1 MDTRLPCLKAN
12 KGLLNSAVGPLQR
25 QLRSGEYNLFKFA
38 TMFESDFVQVSK
50 RGGTSD
56 VHNHVQLVR
65 VAVAATSPSLQVPN
79 VLLLARPVSPSEEQS
94 PSLRSMLC
102 RSPGKVTF
110 ELTRLLPLCFVKIS
124 VHDWE
129 KQQLRFKMATGRT
142 FYLQLFPQEG
152 QTEDFE
158 SWVKIIQLL
167 RPPAELHLEKRK
179 REAELLKKGD
189 PVLLTADVTLSS
201 EAQSSEDGRCSTIA
215 EILSILQEEPHDDP
229 NPAEPSESL
238 PCPREKVSFAL
249 LASKEEELKPTRSF
263 ALLPSGEDES
273 KPESPPPSEGPQEE
287 PRRACDRP
295 RKKAKSKR
303 RSGSR
308 KKKARSK
315 SRRSRSAQ
323 KGRKV
328 SRSSSGVSSLLTGSF
343 SSTHQNRRRKLHKS
357 REKKR

>member
-1 MDTRLPCLKAN
+1 MDTTRLPCLKAN

-79 VLLLARPVSPSEEQS
+79 VLLLARPVSPSEEQT
-94 PSLRSMLC
+94 PSLRNMFC

-152 QTEDFE
+152 QADDFE

-167 RPPAELHLEKRK
+167 RPPADLHLERKK
-179 REAELLKKGD
+179 READLLKKGE
-189 PVLLTADVTLSS
+189 PVLLSADATPTESS
-201 EAQSSEDGRCSTIA
+201 EPQSSEDGPCSTIA
-215 EILSILQEEPHDDP
+215 EILSILQEEPHNDEP
-229 NPAEPSESL
+229 NPAEPPESL
-238 PCPREKVSFAL
+238 PCAPEKVSFAL
-249 LASKEEELKPTRSF
+249 LASKEEELNPMRSF
-263 ALLPSGEDES
+263 GLLPSGEDES

-287 PRRACDRP
+287 PRRPPNRP
-295 RKKAKSKR
+295 RKKAKSK
-303 RSGSR
+303 G
-308 KKKARSK
+308 
-315 SRRSRSAQ
+315 RSA
-323 KGRKV
+323 
-328 SRSSSGVSSLLTGSF
+328 SR
-343 SSTHQNRRRKLHKS
+343 
-357 REKKR
+357 